1 MQNSLGMKTSTGD
14 NYLICYEENVVHKD
28 IPNLP
33 KTIWSRIKEIVKER
47 LTLSPEKAGDPLLG
61 EFKGHRRIRTGDYR
75 LIYRVI
81 KSERIVI
88 ITAIEHREYIY
99 GN

>member
-1 MQNSLGMKTSTGD
+1 MKTSTGD

-33 KTIWSRIKEIVKER
+33 KTIWARIKEIVKER

-99 GN
+99 GD